1 MACAL
6 RHGDMD
12 EVEKEIA
19 IILSLAD
26 EIREP
31 LYLNWA
37 HILVGMRAIMNGQWA
52 EAERAAQAM
61 MALWQ
66 RFQMTVSFNNAAI
79 LLYEIRRSQGR
90 LAELEGPLQIIRQ
103 QTPNLTTETGLA
115 FMYCEEGQTDEAQ
128 VIFDQLAADG
138 FENIPRDLLW
148 TTAISLLIYVARSLE
163 DKERT
168 KILYD
173 LLLPFV
179 EQNLVVGDG
188 IIYIGSAALVLG
200 VGATVLGDWDAA
212 EMHFQRSIEME
223 RRCGG
228 SRLTSRAA
236 STSTPACC
244 RCVTVRTTCPG
255 RSTSP
260 RGLSPASSSWA

>member
-200 VGATVLGDWDAA
+200 VGRRFWATGTPLRCISSVRLRWSDAV
-212 EMHFQRSIEME
+212 ELP
-223 RRCGG
+223 
-228 SRLTSRAA
+228 LTSRAA

-244 RCVTVRTTCPG
+244 RYVTVRTTCPG